1 MFLDE
6 IGELDLS
13 IQVKLLRVLQ
23 SGRYSRVGET
33 VEREFKGKFVAA
45 TNRDLSQEMA
55 AGRFREDLYYRLCA
69 DMVQTPTLREQIADC
84 PDDLM
89 CHAEFIARR
98 VLTELPEESRALAKE
113 AVDWITV
120 QIGPNYSWPGNIRE
134 LEQCVRNVMIRK
146 SYTPV
151 RQSPVA
157 VGGSAHDR
165 FARDVAAGRFTLEE
179 LIEHYVSMTYAAE
192 GQHYGRASK
201 RLNMDW
207 RTLKLKL
214 NQELVETFTI
224 R

>member
-1 MFLDE
+1 
-6 IGELDLS
+6 
-13 IQVKLLRVLQ
+13 
-23 SGRYSRVGET
+23 
-33 VEREFKGKFVAA
+33 
-45 TNRDLSQEMA
+45 MA
-55 AGRFREDLYYRLCA
+55 AGRFCEDLYYRLCA
-69 DMVQTPTLREQIADC
+69 DMIQMPTLREQIADC
-84 PDDLM
+84 PDDLT

-113 AVDWITV
+113 AVDWIVV
-120 QIGPNYSWPGNIRE
+120 QIGPNYSWPGNIRD
-134 LEQCVRNVMIRK
+134 LEQCLRNVMIRK

-151 RQSPVA
+151 RRSSMA

-165 FARDVAAGRFTLEE
+165 FAREVAAGRFTLEE
-179 LIEHYVSMTYAAE
+179 LIEHYVSMTYATE

-201 RLNMDW
+201 RLKMDW